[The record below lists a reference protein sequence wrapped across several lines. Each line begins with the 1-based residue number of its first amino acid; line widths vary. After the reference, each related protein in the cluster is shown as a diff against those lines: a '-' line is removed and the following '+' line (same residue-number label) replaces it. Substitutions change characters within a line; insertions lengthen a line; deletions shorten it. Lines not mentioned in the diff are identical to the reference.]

1 MDRLEIQ
8 GGAEVVIHVQRL
20 SGGIIPCS
28 SGDLSLFLIMAST
41 DLVRPTTLW
50 RAICFTQSPL
60 I

>member
-28 SGDLSLFLIMAST
+28 SGDLSLFPIMAST
-41 DLVRPTTLW
+41 DLVRPTTL
-50 RAICFTQSPL
+50 
-60 I
+60 